1 MHFITS
7 TALLYYRLLYVF
19 ITSVCFIKTVGKA
32 RNRSHHLRLGN
43 SDYSS
48 HRKWKMTSVSFIRQL
63 YCRNQHPSM
72 SVTIAT
78 NYIRGEGGTQ
88 HENSFLQ
95 INRQCLPNA
104 VHRSSRAAAAPTR
117 REQRTDELLW
127 TSTTQQTH
135 QLTFF
140 NRLLPNDLNPISTK
154 NNSYISDKSEIIGHS
169 SCSFPFPATHHT
181 HATTK
186 NKKKN
191 QTPFGITRNMTPL
204 KTSAAV
210 AKLTFFSLR
219 SNSLA
224 WSLSTEDLTRIKL
237 LSCTISL
244 SLSQHHAAQGNT
256 INSANK

>member
-186 NKKKN
+186 NKKKPNPLWHHEKYDALENLCRCCQINFLFPEIQQSRLVSLHRGPHQN
-191 QTPFGITRNMTPL
+191 Q
-204 KTSAAV
+204 AAI
-210 AKLTFFSLR
+210 LHHL
-219 SNSLA
+219 
-224 WSLSTEDLTRIKL
+224 
-237 LSCTISL
+237 SL
-244 SLSQHHAAQGNT
+244 SLTAPRSTRQYYQQR
-256 INSANK
+256 